1 MMDALEKEYVSS
13 SFDSQEASP
22 ISPLTIKSH
31 RVVEL
36 EDTSETSDVRAV
48 YSRAASQRPAISSNW
63 PRHVST
69 SSESMMSGQ
78 SDGSTYG
85 VNTSTLPLTSAKRS
99 MSPSMVNH
107 ARADSLFTDSR
118 TTPLKQIED
127 PMEYQRSNTERS
139 ETPLDSS
146 QTDVKEAVE
155 DAMQELQQVRLRE
168 QSLRPL
174 RFEPQD
180 KFHKPDADINQAF
193 ERSAYGELKVR
204 RLNTR
209 DWLLVAVWWLLKIL
223 SIFSICVTY

>member
-13 SFDSQEASP
+13 GFDSQEASP

-36 EDTSETSDVRAV
+36 EDTSDTSDVRAV
-48 YSRAASQRPAISSNW
+48 YSRAASQRPSISSNW

-78 SDGSTYG
+78 SDGSVYG
-85 VNTSTLPLTSAKRS
+85 ANTPISPLNSAKRS
-99 MSPSMVNH
+99 MSPSMMNH
-107 ARADSLFTDSR
+107 TRADSPHTDSLI
-118 TTPLKQIED
+118 TPLKQIED
-127 PMEYQRSNTERS
+127 PMEYQRSNTDRS

-146 QTDVKEAVE
+146 QTDVMEAVE
-155 DAMQELQQVRLRE
+155 SAMQELQQVRLRE

-209 DWLLVAVWWLLKIL
+209 NWLLVAVWWLLKVLL
-223 SIFSICVTY
+223 SSLFV